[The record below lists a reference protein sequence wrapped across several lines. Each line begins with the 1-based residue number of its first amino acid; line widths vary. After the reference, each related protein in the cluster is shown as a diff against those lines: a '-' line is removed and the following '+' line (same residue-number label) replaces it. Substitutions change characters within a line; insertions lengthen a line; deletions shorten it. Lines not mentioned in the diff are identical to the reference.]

1 MIYHCNGGLTIT
13 SPIVSCEMEA
23 GFQRRQAELS
33 CHYSHF
39 RWKHMFTGRITWTT
53 CLATTHL
60 QDLVHACLQRS
71 MPNLCRQCT
80 FHLKC
85 MATCCDSC
93 LASRWGLE
101 GHRLLSGVLFIDVSL
116 SSNYAEIFRIVRF
129 NCVCHLELQN
139 LKASWLFWHHV
150 FLFMNNIWIWLYTTH
165 LPAASLWISWTA
177 GLVRPVTGS
186 PAVRSFLDD
195 ASSSIFIVIILRQF
209 RRPVFGWRLCG
220 CYHHQHQ
227 QYVHEHEQGH
237 QNEQQQQQQQE
248 NISNHN
254 QAPLH

>member
-1 MIYHCNGGLTIT
+1 MFFIPDSICKGLRAQCNKVISQHHLTCLVAPIEFALNRMIYHCNGGLTIT

-33 CHYSHF
+33 CHYSHLG
-39 RWKHMFTGRITWTT
+39 WKHMFTGRITWTT

-139 LKASWLFWHHV
+139 LKAS
-150 FLFMNNIWIWLYTTH
+150 
-165 LPAASLWISWTA
+165 
-177 GLVRPVTGS
+177 
-186 PAVRSFLDD
+186 
-195 ASSSIFIVIILRQF
+195 
-209 RRPVFGWRLCG
+209 
-220 CYHHQHQ
+220 
-227 QYVHEHEQGH
+227 
-237 QNEQQQQQQQE
+237 
-248 NISNHN
+248 
-254 QAPLH
+254 